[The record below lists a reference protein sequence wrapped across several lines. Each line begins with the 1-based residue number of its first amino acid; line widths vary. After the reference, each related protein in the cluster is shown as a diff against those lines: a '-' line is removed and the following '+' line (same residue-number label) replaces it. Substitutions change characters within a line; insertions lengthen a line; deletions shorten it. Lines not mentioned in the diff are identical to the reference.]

1 LPDFSSIWVCISC
14 LKEKDQAIMEL
25 QWRQKLLKER
35 FDAINRSISAIR
47 VTSQACAGT
56 NITDLS
62 TKQLKTLR
70 CDLKHRIRHQSRSQD
85 YENTSPFPSQRTP
98 NPLIPRYI
106 RHLEQANKQFR
117 ATVANLKAQ
126 RDALLETN
134 QGLTAASAKDK
145 ARIAELQSRLKAEQ
159 EC

>member
-1 LPDFSSIWVCISC
+1 
-14 LKEKDQAIMEL
+14 MEL

-35 FDAINRSISAIR
+35 FDAINRSISALR
-47 VTSQACAGT
+47 VTSQACTCT
-56 NITDLS
+56 NLKDLS
-62 TKQLKTLR
+62 TEQLKTLR

-85 YENTSPFPSQRTP
+85 YENTSPFPSQSTP

-106 RHLEQANKQFR
+106 RHLEQENKQLHT
-117 ATVANLKAQ
+117 TVANLKAQ

-134 QGLTAASAKDK
+134 RGLTVASAKDQ
-145 ARIAELQSRLKAEQ
+145 ARIAKLQSRLKAEQ